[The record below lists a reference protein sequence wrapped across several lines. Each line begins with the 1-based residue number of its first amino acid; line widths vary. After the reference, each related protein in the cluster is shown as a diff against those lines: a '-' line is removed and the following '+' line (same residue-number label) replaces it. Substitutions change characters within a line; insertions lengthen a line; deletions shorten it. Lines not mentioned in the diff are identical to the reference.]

1 MEESYVTIVIIAI
14 TITLAFV
21 TAYWLISIQ
30 SVTTEFEHLEIINR
44 EVVEGNGYFEIKVT
58 IENRGIKE
66 VSISNIL
73 INGRTL
79 DKYKSSITPQN
90 IEIKPGE
97 KIQVKIKLS
106 KSEFDHGQVIH
117 VKFISAKGNEFPI
130 LIYIP

>member
-1 MEESYVTIVIIAI
+1 MEESYTMIILIAI
-14 TITLAFV
+14 TITLAFITV
-21 TAYWLISIQ
+21 YWLIGIQ
-30 SVTTEFEHLEIINR
+30 SVTTEFEHLEVINR
-44 EVVEGNGYFEIKVT
+44 EVVEDNGYFEIKVT
-58 IENRGIKE
+58 IENKGIKE
-66 VSISNIL
+66 VSISNVL

-79 DKYKSSITPQN
+79 DEYKSSITPQD

-117 VKFISAKGNEFPI
+117 IKFISAKGNEFPI

>member
-1 MEESYVTIVIIAI
+1 MEESYTMIILIAI
-14 TITLAFV
+14 TITLAFITV
-21 TAYWLISIQ
+21 YWLISIQ
-30 SVTTEFEHLEIINR
+30 SVTTEFEHLEVINR
-44 EVVEGNGYFEIKVT
+44 EVVEDNGYFEIKVT
-58 IENRGIKE
+58 IENKGIKE
-66 VSISNIL
+66 VSISNVL

-79 DKYKSSITPQN
+79 DEYKSSITPQD

-117 VKFISAKGNEFPI
+117 IKFISAKGNEFPI

>member
-21 TAYWLISIQ
+21 TVYWLISIQ
-30 SVTTEFEHLEIINR
+30 SVTTEFEHLEVINQ
-44 EVVEGNGYFEIKVT
+44 EVAEDNGHFEIKVT
-58 IENRGIKE
+58 IENKGVKD
-66 VSISNIL
+66 VSIDDVL

-79 DKYKSSITPQN
+79 DEYKSSITPQD

-97 KIQVKIKLS
+97 KIQIKIKLS
-106 KSEFDHGQVIH
+106 KSEFDHGQLVHI
-117 VKFISAKGNEFPI
+117 KFISAKGNEFPI